1 MNVYYVYFH
10 ILLPVSYSVC
20 PTGVWGKHCSKP
32 CQCQNE
38 GVCDSVNGG
47 CDCPPGWIGSHCEV
61 GENIPQL
68 VEYDYNY
75 DYLTCFGSVVLNN
88 FLYTDNKLL
97 HLN

>member
-1 MNVYYVYFH
+1 MRISVLSHFT
-10 ILLPVSYSVC
+10 VSYSVC
-20 PTGVWGKHCSKP
+20 PTGVWGKHCSRP

-68 VEYDYNY
+68 H
-75 DYLTCFGSVVLNN
+75 GQI
-88 FLYTDNKLL
+88 
-97 HLN
+97 